1 MVVNACSRI
10 QDEIGNVV
18 GVCNLDVVEG
28 IFRPIWCLRRWAN
41 ANFVFSGTAMEALN
55 GMMDIVSARPKGFA
69 SLEDAIAWQYV
80 TSKDVS
86 LIISTDAPFIV

>member
-1 MVVNACSRI
+1 MVVNACARI
-10 QDEIGNVV
+10 QKEIGNVV

-28 IFRPIWCLRRWAN
+28 MTQPIICPIQSTDAIFVPL
-41 ANFVFSGTAMEALN
+41 GTAMEALN

-80 TSKDVS
+80 YTADGMS
-86 LIISTDAPFIV
+86 LLR